1 MAMMSIFISSKE
13 VWDVSTSRCLSSKSN
28 FFSLDEQQVTSIKK
42 GHKVVQVVNPRYY
55 VTASIFIGGTEYD
68 DESAIEEEESNIFAA
83 PSVDE
88 DFVDD
93 VSALSVQESTDTS
106 NESSNGSKSIW
117 GGIFGR

>member
-1 MAMMSIFISSKE
+1 M
-13 VWDVSTSRCLSSKSN
+13 STSRCLSSKSN